1 VKFYNLLNDLNMP
14 LYHGFNTT
22 KLSALVKL
30 LNVKIMG
37 KWSNKSFTDLLDIL
51 LKDLLPHNSNLPSSY
66 YDAKR
71 LLMN

>member
-1 VKFYNLLNDLNMP
+1 
-14 LYHGFNTT
+14 
-22 KLSALVKL
+22 L
-30 LNVKIMG
+30 LNVKNMG

-51 LKDLLPHNSNLPSSY
+51 LKDLLPHNSNLPSSH

>member
-1 VKFYNLLNDLNMP
+1 VKFYNLLNDLNKP
-14 LYHGFNTT
+14 LYHGSNTT

-51 LKDLLPHNSNLPSSY
+51 LKDLLPHNSNLPSSH